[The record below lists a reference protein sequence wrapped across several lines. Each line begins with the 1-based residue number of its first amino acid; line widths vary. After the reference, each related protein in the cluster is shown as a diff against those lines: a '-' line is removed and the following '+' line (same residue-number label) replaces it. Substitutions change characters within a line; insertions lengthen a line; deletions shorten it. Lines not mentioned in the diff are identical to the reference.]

1 MQISILREKILR
13 QVLGWGAVVIVESI
27 KKKRDIV
34 AKMGDMANQLLLSL
48 LNNKRSSETEWIKF
62 QTAFC
67 WNNWFGGQRR
77 LQDGRRV
84 AWVYS

>member
-1 MQISILREKILR
+1 MKPVKIQISILREKILR

-34 AKMGDMANQLLLSL
+34 AKMGDMANELLLSL
-48 LNNKRSSETEWIKF
+48 SNNERPSETEWIKF

-67 WNNWFGGQRR
+67 WNKPIGF
-77 LQDGRRV
+77 
-84 AWVYS
+84 